1 MKSSQQRPRVL
12 VFNQYYWPGVEA
24 TAHLLT
30 ELCEALAEHAD
41 VTVVT
46 GTVDAARA
54 PERLERNGVR
64 IVRVHSAAF
73 DRRNLAL
80 RGLNYLSYFVLAAR
94 AGFSQPRPDV
104 VLCLSDPPF
113 ISTVGAA
120 LARRHRVPLVVVTH
134 DVFPEI
140 AVELGRL
147 KNPVLLFALDRA
159 VRFGLRRATRV
170 VAIGET
176 MRRRLVAKGVPAERI
191 RVIPNWTDT
200 EAMTP
205 QPRDN
210 AWSRERDLTD
220 RFVVMHSGNV
230 GHAQDLDSLVHA
242 GTFLRDL
249 ERLRLVVIG
258 SGARHA
264 EIAALAKRLEVEIL
278 FLPYQPRE
286 RLAESLSTAD
296 LHVVGL
302 ARGLSG
308 FVVPSRMYGV
318 LSVGRP
324 VIVAADTES
333 ETAQLVEETGCGVVV
348 PPGRPELLANVIRRA
363 YHGEHDLAE
372 MGRRAREYALRE
384 ADRKVAIAR
393 YRQLLEEVWAR

>member
-1 MKSSQQRPRVL
+1 M
-12 VFNQYYWPGVEA
+12 
-24 TAHLLT
+24 
-30 ELCEALAEHAD
+30 
-41 VTVVT
+41 VT
-46 GTVDAARA
+46 GTVDDARR
-54 PERLERNGVR
+54 PERFVRNRVE

-73 DRRNLAL
+73 DRRHLAL
-80 RGLNYLSYFVLAAR
+80 RGLNYLSYFGLAAR
-94 AGFSQPRPDV
+94 AGLTLPRPDV

-113 ISTVGAA
+113 ISSVGAA
-120 LARRHRVPLVVVTH
+120 VAHRHRVPLVVVTH

-147 KNPVLLFALDRA
+147 KNPLLVLALDRA
-159 VRFGLRRATRV
+159 VRFGLRRAERV

-176 MRRRLVAKGVPAERI
+176 MRTRLVSKGVRRDRI

-200 EAMTP
+200 AALSP
-205 QPRDN
+205 QPHDN
-210 AWSRERDLTD
+210 EWARERDLVD

-230 GHAQDLDSLVHA
+230 GYAQDLDSLVHA
-242 GTFLRDL
+242 ATFLRDL
-249 ERLRLVVIG
+249 DRLRVVVIG

-264 EIAALAKRLEVEIL
+264 ELVALAEQLDVDIL

-286 RLAESLSTAD
+286 RLAESLSAAD

-324 VIVAADTES
+324 VVVAADADS
-333 ETAQLVEETGCGVVV
+333 ETAQIVQQTGCGIVV
-348 PPGRPELLANVIRRA
+348 PPGRPELLAKAIRSA
-363 YHGEHDLAE
+363 YEGEHDLSE
-372 MGRRAREYALRE
+372 MGSRAREYALAE
-384 ADRKVAIAR
+384 ADRSVAIGR
-393 YRQLLEEVWAR
+393 YRQLLDELWSH

>member
-30 ELCEALAEHAD
+30 ELSEALAEHAD

-46 GTVDAARA
+46 GTVDDARA

-147 KNPVLLFALDRA
+147 KNPVLLFALGRA

-176 MRRRLVAKGVPAERI
+176 MRRRLVTKGVPAERI

-210 AWSRERDLTD
+210 AWSREHEKYECVPRLPIPVWMWITPSG
-220 RFVVMHSGNV
+220 VM
-230 GHAQDLDSLVHA
+230 
-242 GTFLRDL
+242 
-249 ERLRLVVIG
+249 
-258 SGARHA
+258 
-264 EIAALAKRLEVEIL
+264 
-278 FLPYQPRE
+278 
-286 RLAESLSTAD
+286 
-296 LHVVGL
+296 
-302 ARGLSG
+302 
-308 FVVPSRMYGV
+308 
-318 LSVGRP
+318 
-324 VIVAADTES
+324 
-333 ETAQLVEETGCGVVV
+333 
-348 PPGRPELLANVIRRA
+348 
-363 YHGEHDLAE
+363 
-372 MGRRAREYALRE
+372 RARPS
-384 ADRKVAIAR
+384 KP
-393 YRQLLEEVWAR
+393 LLPAP

>member
-30 ELCEALAEHAD
+30 DLCEALAEHAD

-46 GTVDAARA
+46 GTVDEARQ
-54 PERLERNGVR
+54 PERFERNGVR

-73 DRRNLAL
+73 DRSNLAL
-80 RGLNYLSYFVLAAR
+80 RGFNYLSYFVLAAR
-94 AGFSQPRPDV
+94 AGLAQSRPDT

-113 ISTVGAA
+113 ISTVGAVV
-120 LARRHRVPLVVVTH
+120 ARRHRVPLVVVTH

-147 KNPVLLFALDRA
+147 KNPVLLFVLDRA
-159 VRFGLRRATRV
+159 VRFGLRRAKRV

-176 MRRRLVAKGVPAERI
+176 MRRRLEAKGVPPERI

-200 EAMTP
+200 EAITP

-210 AWSRERDLTD
+210 AWSREHDLTD

-230 GHAQDLDSLVHA
+230 GYAQDLDSLVLA

-249 ERLRLVVIG
+249 DRLRLVVIG

-264 EIAALAKRLEVEIL
+264 ALVARARQLEVEIL
-278 FLPYQPRE
+278 FLPYQPRA
-286 RLAESLSTAD
+286 RLSESLSTAD
-296 LHVVGL
+296 IHVVGL

-318 LSVGRP
+318 LAVGRP
-324 VIVAADTES
+324 VIVGADVES
-333 ETAQLVEETGCGVVV
+333 ETAQIVQEAGCGIIV
-348 PPGRPELLANVIRRA
+348 PPGQPELLANAIRQA
-363 YHGEHDLAE
+363 YNGEHDLQA
-372 MGRRAREYALRE
+372 MGERARAYALRE
-384 ADRKVAIAR
+384 ADRTVAIGR
-393 YRQLLEEVWAR
+393 YRTLFEEVWAR